1 MTWGKGRDQKRGIP
15 DQSIK
20 EHSLAGNK
28 PIYEL
33 LAKPHRRIPPAG
45 MQATLVPQRQSP
57 HLPPFCGWLFVLY
70 MLPRAAAEA
79 ITGIQDEPPPQ
90 TNKKQKQGLTNKQK
104 IKEGSVGKGEARVLS
119 CITTTGDKKS
129 GYQQQARYML
139 RLREDILA

>member
-1 MTWGKGRDQKRGIP
+1 MSSWQNLTGESPQLACRQLWCPKGKAHTSLLSVAGSLYCTCSQGQQQK
-15 DQSIK
+15 QSQVYRM
-20 EHSLAGNK
+20 N
-28 PIYEL
+28 
-33 LAKPHRRIPPAG
+33 
-45 MQATLVPQRQSP
+45 
-57 HLPPFCGWLFVLY
+57 
-70 MLPRAAAEA
+70 
-79 ITGIQDEPPPQ
+79 PPPQ

>member
-79 ITGIQDEPPPQ
+79 ITGIQDEPPPPKQ
-90 TNKKQKQGLTNKQK
+90 TKNK
-104 IKEGSVGKGEARVLS
+104 SRV
-119 CITTTGDKKS
+119 
-129 GYQQQARYML
+129 
-139 RLREDILA
+139 